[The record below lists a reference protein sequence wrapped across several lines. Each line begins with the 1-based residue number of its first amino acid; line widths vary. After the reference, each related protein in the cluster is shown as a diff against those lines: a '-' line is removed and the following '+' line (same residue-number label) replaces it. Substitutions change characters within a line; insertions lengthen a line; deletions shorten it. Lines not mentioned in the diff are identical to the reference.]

1 DGMILINSLPGT
13 ISGNYY
19 IVVKNRNSIET
30 WSATAIDFSAIGTIS
45 YDFSTAVSQAFGNN
59 LKYSGTDYLIWG
71 GDATQDGIVDGSD
84 MAAIDNASTATLT
97 GYNAEDVNGDGIVDG
112 SDMAMIDNNST
123 ITVQTSKP

>member
-1 DGMILINSLPGT
+1 MSQAQGSSGSQFGTGIADQVTIELHNATSPYAMEYSYENVNLLTDGMILINSLPGT

-59 LKYSGTDYLIWG
+59 LKLSGTDYLIWG
-71 GDATQDGIVDGSD
+71 GDANPGWYCGWI
-84 MAAIDNASTATLT
+84 
-97 GYNAEDVNGDGIVDG
+97 
-112 SDMAMIDNNST
+112 
-123 ITVQTSKP
+123 